1 MPEESSTS
9 FAGPNRSRFEGLRPF
24 RTLSADALPC
34 RSSKASISCAG
45 VSTGRAFS
53 VPNSGCRPRKR
64 CLTHRR
70 TSGGTEKR

>member
-45 VSTGRAFS
+45 VSTGRAFRYLTPVV
-53 VPNSGCRPRKR
+53 VPVNAV
-64 CLTHRR
+64 
-70 TSGGTEKR
+70 